1 MASLDQKW
9 WNRRTQAII
18 LVGGLGVWGG
28 AVYWR
33 ATEPGPAPAPPGGE
47 TKSDPGKKGRATPE
61 RKGLTKAEALLEL
74 RLDLL
79 ERPLPPLGEEAK
91 NLFAPVLLP
100 PPPPPPRP
108 QAAAPPPPD
117 PFLEEARRLR
127 VVAVMQEDGQPVAFI
142 ADGNEVH
149 SVKKNDLIRARIL
162 IKELTADAVVVSMP
176 NGEKEV
182 RLTLTPSG
190 GGPGR

>member
-1 MASLDQKW
+1 M
-9 WNRRTQAII
+9 
-18 LVGGLGVWGG
+18 
-28 AVYWR
+28 
-33 ATEPGPAPAPPGGE
+33 
-47 TKSDPGKKGRATPE
+47 
-61 RKGLTKAEALLEL
+61 
-74 RLDLL
+74 
-79 ERPLPPLGEEAK
+79 
-91 NLFAPVLLP
+91 
-100 PPPPPPRP
+100 
-108 QAAAPPPPD
+108 
-117 PFLEEARRLR
+117 
-127 VVAVMQEDGQPVAFI
+127 VAVMQEDGQPVAFI